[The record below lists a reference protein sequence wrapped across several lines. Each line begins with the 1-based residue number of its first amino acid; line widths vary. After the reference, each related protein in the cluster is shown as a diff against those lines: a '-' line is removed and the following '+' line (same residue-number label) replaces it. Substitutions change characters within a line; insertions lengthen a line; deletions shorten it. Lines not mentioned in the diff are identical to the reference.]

1 MFSKYSKSSKCPI
14 AEPGAG
20 EGGGFVLLSLLA
32 FLPPMILF
40 LPKIKG
46 KDPPGL
52 YPRPATDIPD
62 VISWYFWRGLQQ
74 NNFFRL

>member
-20 EGGGFVLLSLLA
+20 GGGRFCFAFPAGFSSSYDFFLS
-32 FLPPMILF
+32 
-40 LPKIKG
+40 KIKG
-46 KDPPGL
+46 KAPPGL